1 MESKPVSTKQ
11 KESLVTIL
19 IDNVPVSIS
28 TKRYNQLIEWI
39 DRYNSYQIGLEIYP
53 PESNIHKQ
61 YAIKSKIALETL
73 KSSKMNYKKKI
84 QEIQTEINIIN
95 KYYINQVASPS
106 KETINKLEELTKEH
120 YILLKKYYEKS
131 QDIRLMIVSL
141 FQGVF
146 IFCILM
152 TIIKFIIEN

>member
-11 KESLVTIL
+11 KESLVIIL

-28 TKRYNQLIEWI
+28 TKRYNYLIEWI

-73 KSSKMNYKKKI
+73 KKLKNELQK
-84 QEIQTEINIIN
+84 ENPGNRTG
-95 KYYINQVASPS
+95 NQ
-106 KETINKLEELTKEH
+106 H
-120 YILLKKYYEKS
+120 D
-131 QDIRLMIVSL
+131 Q
-141 FQGVF
+141 
-146 IFCILM
+146 
-152 TIIKFIIEN
+152 

>member
-73 KSSKMNYKKKI
+73 KKLKNELQK
-84 QEIQTEINIIN
+84 EIQTKINIIN

>member
-11 KESLVTIL
+11 KELLVTIL

-61 YAIKSKIALETL
+61 YAIKSKLALETL
-73 KSSKMNYKKKI
+73 KKLKNELQNENQGNPGPNGYSSQICQSN
-84 QEIQTEINIIN
+84 ERT
-95 KYYINQVASPS
+95 
-106 KETINKLEELTKEH
+106 
-120 YILLKKYYEKS
+120 S
-131 QDIRLMIVSL
+131 QGID
-141 FQGVF
+141 
-146 IFCILM
+146 
-152 TIIKFIIEN
+152 K